1 MLADMFHFWQM
12 RLTLKEDID
21 MLANVYE
28 DNFLGKINTKYDITQ
43 KKYRDACDAL
53 IEGKP
58 MNRRDIARIFKTK
71 TDTRDYIIFDKTVFP
86 RVIKTE
92 KYTIDKDLDDYK
104 SYSDFLNRD
113 KFNKNI
119 NNLVST
125 TTNKAYNLVN
135 SLGTFNSQTIPSLN
149 DPLEKVFN
157 DLDFIA
163 EMIKISIPKLE
174 SILEK
179 LHQLEPV
186 GIYARN
192 LEECLSLQLKDK
204 NIFDD
209 TIKILL
215 SRLDLLASMDI
226 KSLIKITSCSKEK
239 ILTYIQ
245 IIKTLEPKPGR
256 NFAYDKVSVKIPDAY
271 IFVGESGDITVRS
284 NNEAIPGIKID
295 EEFYRDV
302 KSKVTRPEDKEYTS
316 NMIQSAISLIKSLEM
331 RGKTIV
337 LVASAIAKEQEEFFR
352 RGVLY
357 LRPLTLSRIACI
369 TGYNESTISRATVNK
384 YVSTPY
390 GVLEMKYFFS
400 SGVKSKYSEE
410 GVSSQKV
417 RELIKS
423 IIMQESKDNPLSDQ
437 DIAQE
442 LKRLN
447 VLIARRTVTKYRES
461 IDIPPRKD
469 RKTSYQKDLCY

>member
-1 MLADMFHFWQM
+1 MAKQQLSSEIKTSF
-12 RLTLKEDID
+12 RLTNSVSQSLKALQLPSADLENFIEEQVLVNPFLVREQINHETIIPAKEYSHNKSRESNAYKDGDFDFISHIAYEESLKESLSKQIYLNFNNTQDRIIAESITD
-21 MLANVYE
+21 YLNE
-28 DNFLGKINTKYDITQ
+28 DGY
-43 KKYRDACDAL
+43 
-53 IEGKP
+53 
-58 MNRRDIARIFKTK
+58 
-71 TDTRDYIIFDKTVFP
+71 
-86 RVIKTE
+86 
-92 KYTIDKDLDDYK
+92 
-104 SYSDFLNRD
+104 
-113 KFNKNI
+113 
-119 NNLVST
+119 
-125 TTNKAYNLVN
+125 
-135 SLGTFNSQTIPSLN
+135 
-149 DPLEKVFN
+149 LEEPVEY
-157 DLDFIA
+157 IA